1 MSDWLHDPL
10 RDRFTALADHGDDS
24 DWLDVRRRARRAARR
39 RALAVAAAAAA
50 ALLLLAAPAFGL
62 HRVVVSFFESEPA
75 PQRVQLDFARQELGA
90 PKGMAPGAIADQTR
104 KLIVLTAGG
113 ADTFVWVAPTRA
125 GGFCTQWH
133 VGAGGCRVRGVGGPI
148 GAGWMGRSEDLMFLY
163 GAVLSNDAARLEL
176 RYEDGTATDVP
187 LTWVSPP
194 IDAGFY
200 FLEIPP
206 AHLQHGARASE
217 LVLYDDDG
225 DVLATEKAPVRDPL
239 DEPDP
244 ATGVPRIVRYDE
256 RRLLHS
262 ITSENG
268 RTIEL
273 YEAPSRR
280 GGTCAWLE
288 SGGKLARAF
297 FGCAV
302 GTASAPTPIGA
313 GILGGSD
320 PVLLT
325 GMVSDD
331 VARLELRFQDGDR
344 IEVPAVEGLVV
355 AELPRRHWAPGHR
368 LELMVGFDASGAEVG
383 RKPWDSSTHGVYP
396 CAKKDELDLGLGV
409 TACP

>member
-10 RDRFTALADHGDDS
+10 RDRLATLADLRDDS
-24 DWLDVRRRARRAARR
+24 DWLDVRRRARSAARR
-39 RALAVAAAAAA
+39 RSLVAAAAAA
-50 ALLLLAAPAFGL
+50 AVVLLLAAPAFGL
-62 HRVVVSFFESEPA
+62 HRIVVSFFEGEPA
-75 PQRVQLDFARQELGA
+75 PERVQLDFARQELGA
-90 PKGMAPGAIADQTR
+90 PKGMAPGAIPDQTR
-104 KLIVLTAGG
+104 KVVVPTANGG
-113 ADTFVWVAPTRA
+113 RTSVWVAPTRS
-125 GGFCTQWH
+125 GGFCTQWQ
-133 VGAGGCRVRGVGGPI
+133 VGAGGCRVRSAGGQI
-148 GAGWMGRSEDLMFLY
+148 GAGWMGRSEDLTFVY
-163 GAVLSNDAARLEL
+163 GAVLSDEAERLEL

-200 FLEIPP
+200 FVEIPP
-206 AHLQHGARASE
+206 AHLETGAGPKE
-217 LVLYDDDG
+217 LVLYDDSG

-239 DEPDP
+239 DVPDP
-244 ATGVPRIVRYDE
+244 ATGVPRVVRYDE

-262 ITSENG
+262 ITTENG

-288 SGGKLARAF
+288 SRGEQYRAF
-297 FGCAV
+297 FGC
-302 GTASAPTPIGA
+302 GTGNANMPTIGA

-320 PVLLT
+320 PVLLA
-325 GMVSDD
+325 GIASDD

-344 IEVPAVEGLVV
+344 IEVPAVEGFVL

-368 LELMVGFDASGAEVG
+368 LDLIVAYDAGGTEVG

-396 CAKKDELDLGLGV
+396 CAKEDELDLGLGV
-409 TACP
+409 TTCP

>member
-1 MSDWLHDPL
+1 MSDRLHDPL
-10 RDRFTALADHGDDS
+10 RDRFTAIADLRDDS

-39 RALAVAAAAAA
+39 RSLLAAAAAVA
-50 ALLLLAAPAFGL
+50 VVLLLAAPALGL
-62 HRVVVSFFESEPA
+62 HRVVVSFFDSEPA

-90 PKGMAPGAIADQTR
+90 PKGMAPGAIPDQTR
-104 KLIVLTAGG
+104 KVVVPTANGG
-113 ADTFVWVAPTRA
+113 RTFVWVAPTRS
-125 GGFCTQWH
+125 GGFCVRWEDP
-133 VGAGGCRVRGVGGPI
+133 VGGCRTRAVGGQI
-148 GAGWMGRSEDLMFLY
+148 GAGWMGRSEDLTFVY
-163 GAVLSNDAARLEL
+163 GAVLSDDAARLEL

-206 AHLQHGARASE
+206 AHLEDGARASE
-217 LVLYDDDG
+217 LVLYDEAG
-225 DVLATEKAPVRDPL
+225 GVLATERAPVLDPL
-239 DEPDP
+239 TEEDP
-244 ATGVPRIVRYDE
+244 TTGVPRIVRYDE

-262 ITSENG
+262 ITTENG

-280 GGTCAWLE
+280 AGTCAWLE
-288 SGGKLARAF
+288 SRGTLYRAF

-302 GTASAPTPIGA
+302 GSGSTPTIGA
-313 GILGGSD
+313 GLAGGSA

-344 IEVPAVEGLVV
+344 IEVPAIEGFVV
-355 AELPRRHWAPGHR
+355 AELPRQHWAPGHR
-368 LELMVGFDASGAEVG
+368 LELIVAFDASGTELG
-383 RKPWDSSTHGVYP
+383 RKPWDPTTRGVYP
-396 CAKKDELDLGLGV
+396 CAKQDEVDLGLGV
-409 TACP
+409 TTCP